1 MIFNLERVDD
11 LSQNII
17 NSLKRFPMASLSA
30 FLVTIILISLIEID
44 YTNQENEIVTIAIKV
59 AFVASLGVVLFPAL
73 RLFWSNFF
81 MTLLGIGLLVGY
93 YYILPHNINME
104 NNIIF
109 RHTILI
115 LATFLIFLWA
125 PFLFV
130 KISNKN
136 IWEWTQNL
144 ILALVATIFF
154 SFLLYIGIVLALY
167 SIEKLFNVHIDGK
180 RYAQLAIIIFG
191 IYGVNLFLAQIP
203 KYILLLQVRTYTKA
217 EVIFTK
223 YILTSLTIGYCII
236 LFTYSAKILITM
248 QWPVGI
254 VAWIS
259 IIFSVIAITTYLFW
273 TPLWDKENIKF
284 RRTIWTAILFQTFM
298 LGMSIWIRVE
308 EYGFTESRYFIALFG
323 AWLVLMSIYFIF
335 RKEAS
340 YKWLFVTLTLLLIGS
355 QFGKYSATNVSKNNQ
370 IIRLQKMLEDN
381 NLTNIDIKKK
391 KNIYNTID
399 YLYSKHGIE
408 SLKTIMPN
416 IIEKYQK
423 KGYFPI
429 FATKELGLGNIYSLK
444 KNRDRFFHISK
455 DRKIINIKD
464 YNWLIKFNYDT
475 YFIKEKIDKNIN
487 INIKV
492 KNSNLEIKKDKE
504 LILNIDL
511 TNFIN
516 SLDTKT
522 KNRYNTISKNKM
534 EYIYSNKRVK
544 VKILFN
550 SITISQ
556 DNNIT
561 NIDCNILLNNSP
573 SKN

>member
-30 FLVTIILISLIEID
+30 FLVTVILVSLIELG
-44 YTNQENEIVTIAIKV
+44 YNNQENNIVIIANKI
-59 AFVASLGVVLFPAL
+59 AFVASLGIVLFPAL

-81 MTLLGIGLLVGY
+81 MTFLGIGLLIGY
-93 YYILPHNINME
+93 YYILPYNIHID
-104 NNIIF
+104 NNILF
-109 RHTILI
+109 RHIILI

-125 PFLFV
+125 PFLFMR
-130 KISNKN
+130 ISNKN

-167 SIEKLFNVHIDGK
+167 SIEKLFDVHIDGK

-223 YILTSLTIGYCII
+223 YILTSLTVGYFII

-273 TPLWDKENIKF
+273 TPLWDKESIKF
-284 RRTIWTAILFQTFM
+284 KRVIWSAILFQTFM
-298 LGMSIWIRVE
+298 LGMSIWIRVK

-323 AWLVLMSIYFIF
+323 SWLVLMSIYFIF

-370 IIRLQKMLEDN
+370 IIRLKKMLKDE
-381 NLTNIDIKKK
+381 NLTSIDIKKK

-408 SLKTIMPN
+408 SLKTVMPN
-416 IIEKYQK
+416 IIKKYK
-423 KGYFPI
+423 NKSYFPE
-429 FATKELGLGNIYSLK
+429 FATKELGLGTVYSWN
-444 KNRDRFFHISK
+444 KNRYRLIHISS

-464 YNWLIKFNYDT
+464 YNWLVRLYNTK
-475 YFIKEKIDKNIN
+475 KRIDKNLNIELIN
-487 INIKV
+487 N
-492 KNSNLEIKKDKE
+492 NLKIKKDKK
-504 LILNIDL
+504 IVVDINL
-511 TNFIN
+511 TNFIK
-516 SLDTKT
+516 SLDKVDTQF
-522 KNRYNTISKNKM
+522 NSIAKNKM
-534 EYIYSNKRVK
+534 EYIYNKKGVK

-550 SITISQ
+550 SIALSP

-561 NIDCNILLNNSP
+561 NMDCNILLNLNNFP